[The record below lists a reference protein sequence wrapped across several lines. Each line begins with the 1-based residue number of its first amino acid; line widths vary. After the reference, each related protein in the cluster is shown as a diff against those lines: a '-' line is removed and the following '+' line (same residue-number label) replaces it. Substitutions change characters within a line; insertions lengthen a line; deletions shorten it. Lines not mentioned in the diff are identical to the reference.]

1 MERGLVP
8 IHWGCRKQNG
18 HHVSSFFC
26 DKSVLWIYLQWR
38 SVTDTQPPLSPLPE
52 EEKQICVHYPLPRV
66 LKNVQ
71 IVVRNDFSGVVEG
84 TPFSFHVD
92 RLHHSCHR
100 CRRSHYCTVVSY
112 CGRNGV
118 IILKQTNQ
126 GQEKS
131 RMHSNAILLVIF
143 WFALL

>member
-18 HHVSSFFC
+18 HYVSSFFC

-52 EEKQICVHYPLPRV
+52 EEKQICVHYPLPKV

-84 TPFSFHVD
+84 TPFSFMSIDYIILVIVVD
-92 RLHHSCHR
+92 ESSLYGSQLLRQEL
-100 CRRSHYCTVVSY
+100 YI
-112 CGRNGV
+112 

-131 RMHSNAILLVIF
+131 RMRSNASLLVIF